1 MFVLKEN
8 NELHPYYG
16 CIQFSSES
24 ASHCDMMVSN
34 KKYGNAY
41 FHMFKWM
48 SFKSY
53 ELDTLSGLHMVN
65 NKFYEQDRITSPWR
79 FAGRCVL
86 APAGKGSS
94 FYVIELPR

>member
-24 ASHCDMMVSN
+24 ASHCVMMVSK

-41 FHMFKWM
+41 FHM
-48 SFKSY
+48 SNGC
-53 ELDTLSGLHMVN
+53 LLNHLS
-65 NKFYEQDRITSPWR
+65 
-79 FAGRCVL
+79 
-86 APAGKGSS
+86 
-94 FYVIELPR
+94 